1 MSESKLPREKSQ
13 NVPSQSEPQTPGQ
26 QKAEP
31 QASGKKKE
39 KEKLPFPVECF
50 GWLQSVTVALAILIL
65 AATFL
70 GRVIIVSGSSMVPT
84 LENGDL
90 LLLRCAGY
98 EPQQGDIVVL
108 RKAFSDIDTPIVK
121 RVIAVGGQTV
131 EIDYNTSTLYI
142 DGQPQEEPYLGEPMR
157 YPGSGHMDGTYWEVP
172 EGSIFVMGD
181 NRNAS
186 SDSRYDEL
194 GVIDTRYVIGKA
206 LITLLPP
213 QHIGLVT

>member
-1 MSESKLPREKSQ
+1 MSEPKRPEAISPTPENPASDSDSKKD
-13 NVPSQSEPQTPGQ
+13 
-26 QKAEP
+26 
-31 QASGKKKE
+31 KKDKKDKE
-39 KEKLPFPVECF
+39 KRPFPVECF
-50 GWLQSVTVALAILIL
+50 GWLQSITLALAILIL

-108 RKAFSDIDTPIVK
+108 RKPFSDIDTPIVK

-131 EIDYNTSTLYI
+131 EIDYSTSTLYV
-142 DGQPQEEPYLGEPMR
+142 DGQPQEEPYLNEPMFQ
-157 YPGSGHMDGTYWEVP
+157 PSGPHMEGTYWEVP

-186 SDSRYDEL
+186 SDSRHDDL
-194 GVIDTRYVIGKA
+194 GVIDNRYVIGKA

-213 QHIGLVT
+213 QHIGLVA

>member
-1 MSESKLPREKSQ
+1 MSESKRPQEEPKATQPTPENQ
-13 NVPSQSEPQTPGQ
+13 NPGQ
-26 QKAEP
+26 QEP
-31 QASGKKKE
+31 GNKKE

-98 EPQQGDIVVL
+98 EPQRGDIVVL
-108 RKAFSDIDTPIVK
+108 RKPFSDIDTPIVK

-131 EIDYNTSTLYI
+131 EIDYSTSTLYV
-142 DGQPQEEPYLGEPMR
+142 DGQPQEEPYLNEPMFH
-157 YPGSGHMDGTYWEVP
+157 PTGAHMEGTYWEVP